1 MKVYGEVTLQKVPNE
16 NMIAHFY
23 GNTQYLLARP
33 LLTFKAWEYPVTRE
47 QELLDKRSETEEMT
61 SERYQVI
68 NIEKGPRDS
77 LRFKHIFND

>member
-16 NMIAHFY
+16 NIIALFY

-33 LLTFKAWEYPVTRE
+33 LLTFKDWEYPVTRE
-47 QELLDKRSETEEMT
+47 QELLDRRSETEEMT

-68 NIEKGPRDS
+68 NIEKGSRVS
-77 LRFKHIFND
+77 